1 MTDFD
6 HCTTESLVVDEHVIL
21 TLPDLCRACGGDS
34 GEVMALVGEGL
45 LHPTGQGP
53 EDWQFSGQ
61 ALPTAR
67 NAVRL
72 AHDLELSIAAAAVV
86 MDLLAEVE
94 ALRSQTKRYSTR
106 RLANAMLP

>member
-1 MTDFD
+1 M
-6 HCTTESLVVDEHVIL
+6 
-21 TLPDLCRACGGDS
+21 
-34 GEVMALVGEGL
+34 
-45 LHPTGQGP
+45 
-53 EDWQFSGQ
+53 
-61 ALPTAR
+61 PTAR

-94 ALRSQTKRYSTR
+94 AMRSQTKRYSTR